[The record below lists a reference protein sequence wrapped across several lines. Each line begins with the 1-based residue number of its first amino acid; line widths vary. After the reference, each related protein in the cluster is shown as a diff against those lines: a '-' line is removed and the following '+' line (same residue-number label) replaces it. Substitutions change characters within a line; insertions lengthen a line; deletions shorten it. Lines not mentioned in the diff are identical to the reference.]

1 MYALSESTTVEAK
14 LFLREPLMV
23 AFTLALP
30 LLFLFV
36 MGGVFGNN
44 ADPQYYRGAGA
55 LDYYVPAYC
64 GLVWA
69 AVGLLALPVH
79 PAHYREDGVLRRLR
93 ASAARP
99 WVILGAQLLVT
110 FLISLMGSALI
121 IAMAALVHLSVTNVF
136 ALLRLLAA
144 SDRDKD
150 MEILVLR
157 HQLTV
162 LQRQLGTARPRF
174 SRCDRAFLAALLHWL
189 SRDVLSRVPLLVC
202 AETVLRWHRD
212 LAAHHPL
219 RPAAGAAPGPGEPGL
234 GLPAH
239 PRRTARPRN
248 QGRRLHGVG
257 DPQAGRDR
265 PRARPGI
272 HDLG

>member
-14 LFLREPLMV
+14 LFLREPLTV

-79 PAHYREDGVLRRLR
+79 LARYREDGVLRRLR

-99 WVILGAQLLVT
+99 WVVLGAQLLVT
-110 FLISLMGSALI
+110 FAISLAGSVLI
-121 IAMAALVHLSVTNVF
+121 IAMAALVYHIHPPHSLAGFFGAWLLCGVLFS
-136 ALLRLLAA
+136 ALGVLLA
-144 SDRDKD
+144 S
-150 MEILVLR
+150 I
-157 HQLTV
+157 
-162 LQRQLGTARPRF
+162 PS
-174 SRCDRAFLAALLHWL
+174 SRGAL
-189 SRDVLSRVPLLVC
+189 S
-202 AETVLRWHRD
+202 A
-212 LAAHHPL
+212 
-219 RPAAGAAPGPGEPGL
+219 GL
-234 GLPAH
+234 GLFFTMMRIDPASEIRNATSNCA
-239 PRRTARPRN
+239 PRTT
-248 QGRRLHGVG
+248 QGR
-257 DPQAGRDR
+257 AAE
-265 PRARPGI
+265 ARSRRSTPSSR
-272 HDLG
+272 

>member
-1 MYALSESTTVEAK
+1 MYALSNSTTVEAK
-14 LFLREPLMV
+14 LFLREPLTV

-79 PAHYREDGVLRRLR
+79 LARYPEDGVLRRLR

-110 FLISLMGSALI
+110 FLISLMGSVLI
-121 IAMAALVHLSVTNVF
+121 IAMAALVYH
-136 ALLRLLAA
+136 
-144 SDRDKD
+144 
-150 MEILVLR
+150 I
-157 HQLTV
+157 H
-162 LQRQLGTARPRF
+162 ARI
-174 SRCDRAFLAALLHWL
+174 
-189 SRDVLSRVPLLVC
+189 
-202 AETVLRWHRD
+202 
-212 LAAHHPL
+212 HP
-219 RPAAGAAPGPGEPGL
+219 PGSSGPGCC
-234 GLPAH
+234 AARCS
-239 PRRTARPRN
+239 PRWECCWRASRPHAARC
-248 QGRRLHGVG
+248 
-257 DPQAGRDR
+257 
-265 PRARPGI
+265 RPGW
-272 HDLG
+272 GCSSR